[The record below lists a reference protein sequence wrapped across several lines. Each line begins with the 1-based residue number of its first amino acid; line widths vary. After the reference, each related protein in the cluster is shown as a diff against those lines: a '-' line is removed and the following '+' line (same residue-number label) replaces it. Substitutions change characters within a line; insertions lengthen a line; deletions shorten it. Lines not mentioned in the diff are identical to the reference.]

1 MGDFSYFGQGA
12 TGFWPFLDAVCN
24 DTFQHKN
31 IQRLLKTDEK
41 FDLVFTASS
50 FGQESMNVFGHKFD
64 SPTITLQGFA
74 YSSILNHPAGNVL
87 SIATIPDTMSFL
99 FSNQMSFVERFRN
112 LVSVTLSLFKLYTV
126 HLPKQDAILN
136 QYYKVPNVPTVAEMI
151 SKVSLTFVNA
161 NPAVEYPIPYTPNF
175 VPIAGISIVPE
186 RKPLPQ
192 VNY

>member
-1 MGDFSYFGQGA
+1 
-12 TGFWPFLDAVCN
+12 
-24 DTFQHKN
+24 
-31 IQRLLKTDEK
+31 
-41 FDLVFTASS
+41 
-50 FGQESMNVFGHKFD
+50 MNVFGHKFD
-64 SPTITLQGFA
+64 SPTITLQGFS
-74 YSSILNHPAGNVL
+74 YSSILNNPAGNVL

-126 HLPKQDAILN
+126 HLPKQDAILS

-151 SKVSLTFVNA
+151 SKVSLMFVNA
-161 NPAVEYPIPYTPNF
+161 NPAVEYPIPYTPNI

-192 VNY
+192 VN